1 VTTSAAI
8 ALSAADARRVR
19 LGSLLLDGVADR
31 TPAEVVTWFGAMQAQ
46 DLASGHW
53 SFGVRIPGSTADA
66 VEAATEAREI
76 VRGWPM
82 RGTIHYVP
90 PRDLAWMLE
99 VTGVRALAEA
109 GRRREQIG
117 LSAADADRAAELLGE
132 ALAGGRRLTRSACV
146 ALLADAGLATA
157 SQHGYHLLW
166 YASQQG
172 VTCIGPQ
179 EGKEQTFVRLDDWV
193 PDPVRLDRDEALAE
207 LARRFVRSHG
217 PASVKDLAG
226 WTGLTMGDARA
237 GVAAIGDEVVE
248 ATVDGAA
255 QLIAADALD
264 RAPAAGGAAWLL
276 PGFDEL
282 VLGYKDRSLL
292 GPPDL
297 LDRIV
302 PGGNGVFRS
311 TVVVDG
317 EVIGTWK
324 RTVKRNRVV
333 VAVEPFGRL
342 PARRRKEIEVAA
354 DRYAAF
360 LGLAAAEVVV
370 A

>member
-1 VTTSAAI
+1 MTAPA

-19 LGSLLLDGVADR
+19 LGSLLLDGAAGR
-31 TPAEVVTWFGAMQAQ
+31 TPAEIVGWFGAMQAQ

-53 SFGVRIPGSTADA
+53 SFGVRMPGSTAADI
-66 VEAATEAREI
+66 EAATEARQI

-99 VTGVRALAEA
+99 VTGVRALAGAE
-109 GRRREQIG
+109 RRRAQLG
-117 LSAADADRAAELLGE
+117 LSAADADRATVLLGE
-132 ALAGGRRLTRSACV
+132 ALAGGKRLTRSACV

-179 EGKEQTFVRLDDWV
+179 EGKEQTFVRLDEWV
-193 PDPVRLDRDEALAE
+193 PDPIRLGRDVALAE

-226 WTGLTMGDARA
+226 WTGLTMGDVRA
-237 GVAAIGDEVVE
+237 GLAAIAEEIIEV
-248 ATVDGAA
+248 TVDGVA
-255 QLIAADALD
+255 QLVMSDALD
-264 RAPAAGGAAWLL
+264 RAPAAATGVLLL

-297 LDRIV
+297 LDQIV
-302 PGGNGVFRS
+302 PGGNGVFRN

-317 EVIGTWK
+317 EVIGTWR
-324 RTVKRNRVV
+324 RTVKRDRVV
-333 VAVEPFGRL
+333 VAPELF
-342 PARRRKEIEVAA
+342 ARVKTATWRGIEAA
-354 DRYAAF
+354 AERYAAF
-360 LGLAAAEVVV
+360 VGLPAAEVLR
-370 A
+370 